1 MILIGMY
8 DSPFVRRVAIAM
20 RLYGMDYEHRP
31 WSTFRDADRIA
42 DYSPLLR
49 VPVLVLD
56 DGEVLIESAAILDWL
71 DEQVGPEK
79 ALIAAGGTA
88 RRRAL
93 KSCALAT
100 GLADKV
106 VADGPAVELMLG
118 ELVFFGLDV
127 VLLVERLA
135 HVEVVAPAGEF
146 EAVVAPLADH
156 FAEFLEGEVGPLAG
170 EQGDRPRHRSAP

>member
-1 MILIGMY
+1 M
-8 DSPFVRRVAIAM
+8 
-20 RLYGMDYEHRP
+20 
-31 WSTFRDADRIA
+31 
-42 DYSPLLR
+42 
-49 VPVLVLD
+49 LD

-106 VADGPAVELMLG
+106 VSLIYERAIHGRDTGVWQARCRRQIGGALDSLEALRAAAPGAWLSGSEIGHDDIAIACALRLMGEVQPGAFDLAAWPALARHAASCEALP
-118 ELVFFGLDV
+118 VFQ
-127 VLLVERLA
+127 
-135 HVEVVAPAGEF
+135 
-146 EAVVAPLADH
+146 AVVQP
-156 FAEFLEGEVGPLAG
+156 FFSPGEG
-170 EQGDRPRHRSAP
+170 